1 MAETLF
7 LAFSNPADPNKE
19 DEFNEWYDQHHIP
32 QLLEHV
38 PGFISAQRFRLDSA
52 QLPHRYLAIYEVQ
65 GEPDAVMKD
74 LRERGAD
81 GSVEISP
88 LLQRD
93 PAPIAIFVTAM
104 GAKITA

>member
-7 LAFSNPADPNKE
+7 LAFSNPADPDKE
-19 DEFNEWYDQHHIP
+19 AEFNEWYEHTHIP

-38 PGFISAQRFRLDSA
+38 PGLVSAQRFRLESA
-52 QLPHRYLAIYEVQ
+52 QLPHRYLAIYEVD

-74 LRERGAD
+74 LGARGAD
-81 GSVEISP
+81 GSVERSP

-93 PAPIAIFVTAM
+93 PAPIALFVSAM
-104 GAKITA
+104 GAKITG